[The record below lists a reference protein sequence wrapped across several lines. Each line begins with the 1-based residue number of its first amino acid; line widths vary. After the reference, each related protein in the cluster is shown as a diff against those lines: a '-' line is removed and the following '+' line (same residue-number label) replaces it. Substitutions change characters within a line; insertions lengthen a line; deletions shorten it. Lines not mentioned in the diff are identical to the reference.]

1 MNYTNFSH
9 RDPRTAMIEEALTLM
24 HIIDAEHSQEDIN
37 EGAQARTTRLLLR
50 DAARQLVPE
59 MVAELRKRAG
69 AQTQVPFFANA
80 A

>member
-1 MNYTNFSH
+1 MNDTTYSY
-9 RDPRTAMIEEALTLM
+9 RDPRTAMIEDALTLM
-24 HIIDAEHSQEDIN
+24 RIIDAEHSNEHIN
-37 EGAQARTTRLLLR
+37 EGQEARTTRLLLR